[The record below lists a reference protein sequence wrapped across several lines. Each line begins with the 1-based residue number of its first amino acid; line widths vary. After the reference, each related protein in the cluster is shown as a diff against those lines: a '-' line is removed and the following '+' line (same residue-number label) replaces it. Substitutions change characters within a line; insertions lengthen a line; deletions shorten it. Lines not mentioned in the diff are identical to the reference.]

1 MRKSMIS
8 RLQTWCHGVIAAL
21 SILALSGLSGCGGG
35 LVPGAIEASS
45 LRALPAAFLERQAVA
60 YSPYRSNNRATE
72 TVSKTDIA
80 TDLQLLVTA
89 GYKLIRV
96 FGSGDADTKK
106 ILEVIREQNLDMKV
120 MLGLWM
126 SPKGSPDTANQ
137 AEISR
142 GIILANL
149 YADIVVA
156 VSVGN
161 ETMVN
166 WNTWA
171 PVAPEDMIAYIKT
184 VRAQVPQPV
193 TTDDN
198 WAFFANS
205 TGTYKTQDVLK
216 VIDFVSMHTY
226 ALADTLYGDKWNW
239 QQTSVA
245 SANRAAA
252 MMDAALEATK
262 QDYAAVRS
270 YMSTHGFAV
279 MPIIIGE
286 TGWKAVASNGETYRA
301 HPVNQ
306 KMFIDRLKTWKSSS
320 TLSTGP
326 LNVVYFEAFDE
337 PWKGS
342 DDKWGLFTV
351 DRKARYALQSVAGLA
366 TDGTTYSSTD
376 AVYYIPPSTGSAI
389 TANRFTVL
397 SETSVSGEAFPAGA
411 LAWNGWQDA
420 GATAYAGE
428 STTEFAEGSKSIEIA
443 PAPKSWGWG
452 MTYGS
457 ATSFE
462 NLSNFTS
469 GHLKFKIK
477 TSYPGKI
484 EIGFLTGDPSRNT
497 ASDVYLPIQSGQYGY
512 KNDGT
517 WTQVSIPISAIA
529 AKAAPAY
536 NQPPT
541 VTLNM
546 ASVGTLFV
554 IADRYVKTGNT
565 TVSTQKFWVDD
576 IHWTRD

>member
-1 MRKSMIS
+1 MSKSKIS
-8 RLQTWCHGVIAAL
+8 RLQAWLHGLIAGL
-21 SILALSGLSGCGGG
+21 SILGLVGLAGCGGG
-35 LVPGAIEASS
+35 LVPGAIDASS
-45 LRALPAAFLERQAVA
+45 LRPLPASFLQRQAVA
-60 YSPYRSNNRATE
+60 YSPYRSSDRTTE
-72 TVSKTDIA
+72 TVSKTNIA
-80 TDLQLLVTA
+80 TDLQLLITA
-89 GYKLIRV
+89 GYNLIRV

-106 ILEVIREQNLDMKV
+106 ILEVIREQKLDMKV

-126 SPKGSPDTANQ
+126 SPKASPDTANQ
-137 AEISR
+137 AEMSR
-142 GIILANL
+142 GIVLANV
-149 YADIVVA
+149 YSDIVVA

-171 PVAPEDMIAYIKT
+171 PVAPDDMISYIKT
-184 VRAQVPQPV
+184 VRAQVSQPV

-205 TGTYKTQDVLK
+205 TGTYKTLDVLK

-245 SANRAAA
+245 SANRATA

-270 YMSTHGFAV
+270 YLSTHGFSA

-306 KMFIDRLKTWKSSS
+306 KMFLDRLKTWKTAS

-351 DRKARYALQSVAGLA
+351 DRKARYALQSIAGLT
-366 TDGTTYSSTD
+366 TDGTTYASTD
-376 AVYYIPPSTGSAI
+376 AVYYVPPATGSAI
-389 TANRFTVL
+389 TANRLNVF
-397 SETSVSGEAFPAGA
+397 SETVVSGEVFPSGA

-428 STTEFAEGSKSIEIA
+428 STAEVGEGTKSIEIA
-443 PAPKSWGWG
+443 PVPKSWGWG

-469 GHLKFKIK
+469 GHLKFKVK

-484 EIGFLTGDPSRNT
+484 EIGFLTGDPTRNT
-497 ASDVYLPIQSGQYGY
+497 ASDVYLTIQSGDYGY

-517 WTQVSIPISAIA
+517 WTQVSIPVSAIA

-536 NQPPT
+536 NQPAT

-565 TVSTQKFWVDD
+565 AGATQKFWVDD
-576 IHWTRD
+576 IQWTRD

>member
-1 MRKSMIS
+1 MKISMIS
-8 RLQTWCHGVIAAL
+8 WL
-21 SILALSGLSGCGGG
+21 SAWRKYGLLGLLLVSLSLVSGCGGG
-35 LVPGAIEASS
+35 VVPGAIDASS
-45 LRALPAAFLERQAVA
+45 LRALPTAFLERQAIA
-60 YSPYRSNNRATE
+60 YSPYRSSNRDTE
-72 TVSKTDIA
+72 TVSKANIQQ
-80 TDLQLLVTA
+80 DLQLLIAA

-96 FGSGDADTKK
+96 FGSADADTKK
-106 ILEVIREQNLDMKV
+106 VLEVIQEQNLDMKV

-126 SPKGSPDTANQ
+126 SPKTSPDTANQ
-137 AEISR
+137 QEIAR
-142 GIILANL
+142 GVTLANV
-149 YADIVVA
+149 YANIVLA

-161 ETMVN
+161 ETMVD

-171 PVAPEDMIAYIKT
+171 PVAPADMVSYIKT

-205 TGTYKTQDVLK
+205 TGSYKTLDILK

-226 ALADTLYGDKWNW
+226 ALADSIFLNNWDW

-245 SANRAAA
+245 SASRATA
-252 MMDAALEATK
+252 MMDAAIQSTK
-262 QDYAAVRS
+262 QDFAAVRT
-270 YMSTHGFAV
+270 YMSNNGFAV
-279 MPIIIGE
+279 MPIIVGE
-286 TGWKAVASNGETYRA
+286 TGWKAEASNGESYRA

-306 KMFIDRLKTWKSSS
+306 KMFLDRLKTWKAAS

-351 DRKARYALQSVAGLA
+351 DRKARYALQSIAGLT
-366 TDGTTYSSTD
+366 TDGTSYTEAS
-376 AVYYIPPSTGSAI
+376 AVYYVPPSTGSAI

-397 SETSVSGEAFPAGA
+397 SETAVSGEAFPAGA
-411 LAWNGWQDA
+411 LTWNGWQDA
-420 GATAYAGE
+420 GATAYSGE
-428 STTEFAEGSKSIEIA
+428 STAEFGEGTKSIEIA
-443 PAPKSWGWG
+443 PAPKAWGWG

-457 ATSFE
+457 ASSFE

-469 GHLKFKIK
+469 GYLKFRVK
-477 TSYPGKI
+477 TTYPGQI
-484 EIGFLTGDPSRNT
+484 EVGFLTGDPTRNT
-497 ASDVYLPIQSGQYGY
+497 ASDVYLPIQPGQYGY

-536 NQPPT
+536 NQPST

-554 IADRYVKTGNT
+554 IADRYIKTGNT
-565 TVSTQKFWVDD
+565 AGATQKFWVDD
-576 IHWTRD
+576 IHWTRN

>member
-1 MRKSMIS
+1 MIS

>member
-60 YSPYRSNNRATE
+60 YSPYRSSNRATE

-245 SANRAAA
+245 SANRASA

>member
-35 LVPGAIEASS
+35 LVPGAIDASS

-60 YSPYRSNNRATE
+60 YSPYRSSNRATE

-142 GIILANL
+142 GIVLANL

-245 SANRAAA
+245 SANRASA